1 MLNIGTHDIQNI
13 TVKSDNGIYISLD
26 FIDGSNALGA
36 LIVAYS
42 LTDDSDI
49 HYSII
54 IRQNKTRI
62 LSPLVEFS
70 NTFYNLS
77 TFVITENG
85 LPFTRTAAL
94 PKVLLNNNN
103 SEGKY
108 YYQGLIDPKGGEG
121 M

>member
-36 LIVAYS
+36 LIIAYS
-42 LTDDSDI
+42 LTNDSDI
-49 HYSII
+49 HYSVIV
-54 IRQNKTRI
+54 RQNKTRI
-62 LSPLVEFS
+62 LSPLIEVS
-70 NTFYNLS
+70 NIFYNLS

-85 LPFTRTAAL
+85 LPFTRAAAM
-94 PKVLLNNNN
+94 PMVLLNNDM

-108 YYQGLIDPKGGEG
+108 
-121 M
+121 